1 MQGTEW
7 EQEQAAAAV
16 VSDLGFAM
24 MESHPNLASYL
35 RRGTAAAGQSRPDM
49 IDMVDGAK
57 SASDVDVRRDPSM
70 MGIRHELPADYLAG
84 EKARTLGTFDGVFM
98 YVAVSIFGVV
108 LFTRMGWLVAFGGL
122 GLSILIVIIAA
133 FVTLVTTAS
142 VSALVTNGKIMA
154 GGPYVL
160 VARSVGLEFGSVVG
174 IFYALAQIVSIALND
189 VGFAE
194 SVTDLYATASGAG
207 AFTGSK
213 STDTMIIA
221 QVSHAR
227 FILLLHLEASFI

>member
-1 MQGTEW
+1 MEGREW

-35 RRGTAAAGQSRPDM
+35 RRGTVAAGQSRPDM
-49 IDMVDGAK
+49 VDMIDDGEKTA
-57 SASDVDVRRDPSM
+57 ANTNVRKDSSM
-70 MGIRHELPADYLAG
+70 MGIRHELPADYVAG

-98 YVAVSIFGVV
+98 YVAVSLFGVV
-108 LFTRMGWLVAFGGL
+108 LFSRMGWMVAYGGL
-122 GLSILIVIIAA
+122 GLSILIVLISA

-160 VARSVGLEFGSVVG
+160 VARSVGLECV
-174 IFYALAQIVSIALND
+174 
-189 VGFAE
+189 
-194 SVTDLYATASGAG
+194 AG
-207 AFTGSK
+207 VLTVLPAPPFCP
-213 STDTMIIA
+213 
-221 QVSHAR
+221 
-227 FILLLHLEASFI
+227 